1 MSITSTLS
9 LAGEALKAQQLALQ
23 TAGHN
28 LANLATPGY
37 SRQTVDFVTAP
48 PAFESG
54 VLLGRGVKVD
64 GVRGIVDRF
73 SEAQLLSL
81 NGNGGYA
88 DAQSQALTSVQDAFP
103 TSGGIN
109 DALSAFFGALSDL
122 ANNPSGTAE
131 RVSIVGKANA
141 LGQFLAQTRQIV
153 ASEQQNL
160 DENLAGA
167 TQKVNTLLSQI
178 ASLNQEILSSQGQR
192 QSPNDAL
199 DQRQTLL
206 QQLTKLTGA
215 TTRQDTDGEVTVN
228 IGGLL
233 LVGGNRFASL
243 SSANVNAAGLHTVT
257 YQSPNGGVSLDA
269 TALFSQGTIG
279 GILNTRD
286 NQLQSVLD
294 RLDQLAKTL
303 VDQVNAQHALGFD
316 LTGAAGGNFFAPIAS
331 TAGAAS
337 NVQVG
342 SAIVAD
348 PRRIAAAAAADTVPG
363 DNQNARALVNL
374 QSTTFTS
381 LGGLTLQDSF
391 LSLAGDVG
399 SQVQNAQAQSD
410 FQQQLLTQ
418 AQARRDSVSGVNTD
432 EEMIKLIEFQRAFE
446 SSALLIRTA
455 DQMYQSLVD
464 MVRS

>member
-23 TAGHN
+23 TTGHN

-37 SRQTVDFVTAP
+37 SRQNVDFVAAP
-48 PAFESG
+48 PAFEGG
-54 VLLGRGVKVD
+54 VLLGQGVKVD
-64 GVRGIVDRF
+64 GIKRIVDQF
-73 SEAQLLSL
+73 NEAQLLSL
-81 NGNGGYA
+81 NGNVGYA

-109 DALSAFFGALSDL
+109 DALSAFFGSLSDL

-131 RVSIVGKANA
+131 RVSVIGKANA
-141 LGQFLAQTRQIV
+141 LGQSLAQTRQII

-160 DENLAGA
+160 DSNLAGA
-167 TQKVNTLLSQI
+167 VQQVNNLLSQI
-178 ASLNQEILSSQGQR
+178 ASLNQRILSSQGEG

-215 TTRQDTDGEVTVN
+215 TTRQEADGEVTVSV
-228 IGGLL
+228 GGLL
-233 LVGGNRFASL
+233 LVGGNRFAAL
-243 SSANVNAAGLHTVT
+243 NTDGVNAAGLHQIT
-257 YQSPNGGVSLDA
+257 YESPSEGISLDA
-269 TALFSQGTIG
+269 TSLLNQGTIG
-279 GILNTRD
+279 GIVSTRD
-286 NQLQSVLD
+286 NQLQSTLD
-294 RLDQLAKTL
+294 RLDQFAKTL
-303 VDQVNAQHALGFD
+303 VDQVNTQHALGFD
-316 LTGAAGGNFFAPIAS
+316 LTGAAGGNFFTPIAT
-331 TAGAAS
+331 TAGAAG
-337 NVQVG
+337 NVQVD

-363 DNQNARALVNL
+363 DNRNALALVNL
-374 QSTTFTS
+374 QSTAFPT

-399 SQVQNAQAQSD
+399 SQVQNAQTQSD

-464 MVRS
+464 MVQS